1 MKRLEYE
8 GKRYFWEK
16 KDLRVVRGN
25 LFLGIEILETSCFVK
40 THQNPAQSKLD
51 DHEALI
57 TKLDNE
63 NDTGRFSED
72 MRRFTVCYLVQSP
85 ERSFETR

>member
-1 MKRLEYE
+1 M
-8 GKRYFWEK
+8 
-16 KDLRVVRGN
+16 RVVRGN

-40 THQNPAQSKLD
+40 TPQNPAQSKLD

-72 MRRFTVCYLVQSP
+72 MLRFTFSYLVQSP
-85 ERSFETR
+85 ERSFETGRKRTT